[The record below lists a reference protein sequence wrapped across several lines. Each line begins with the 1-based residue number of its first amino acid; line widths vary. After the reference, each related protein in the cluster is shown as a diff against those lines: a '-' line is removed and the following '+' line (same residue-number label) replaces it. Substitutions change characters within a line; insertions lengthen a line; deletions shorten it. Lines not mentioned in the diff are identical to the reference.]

1 MAKFLGSL
9 NLRLLV
15 LCIAVAA
22 VFGNVF
28 AAMAQTPEPPP
39 GISEMTEAGM
49 GIITDLGVLPIVFV
63 GAIVFIAVTL
73 FRRFKRA
80 AG

>member
-1 MAKFLGSL
+1 MFRKL
-9 NLRLLV
+9 NARLLV
-15 LCIAVAA
+15 LAVVVLGVLAS
-22 VFGNVF
+22 VLP
-28 AAMAQTPEPPP
+28 AMAQTPEPPP
-39 GISEMTEAGM
+39 SMSEMLSSGQS
-49 GIITDLGVLPIVFV
+49 IITDLGVLPIVFV